1 MPFHLKKF
9 PCFLCSLDVRE
20 IYLHAI
26 TSNISG
32 GFEIFLT
39 PQPPLIYQFLL
50 YFLVEVYFQPPL
62 TERGWGGEKYYKQLF
77 DNDAYETTLSA
88 FYTFKLIDTQQ
99 QLNTF
104 LNPSI

>member
-1 MPFHLKKF
+1 MAGKFICTRLLPTSVVDLKCFYLLAGVFVLNRRLFINFFCAFSSKF
-9 PCFLCSLDVRE
+9 
-20 IYLHAI
+20 
-26 TSNISG
+26 
-32 GFEIFLT
+32 IFNRLW
-39 PQPPLIYQFLL
+39 LK
-50 YFLVEVYFQPPL
+50 E
-62 TERGWGGEKYYKQLF
+62 GWGEEKYYKQLF